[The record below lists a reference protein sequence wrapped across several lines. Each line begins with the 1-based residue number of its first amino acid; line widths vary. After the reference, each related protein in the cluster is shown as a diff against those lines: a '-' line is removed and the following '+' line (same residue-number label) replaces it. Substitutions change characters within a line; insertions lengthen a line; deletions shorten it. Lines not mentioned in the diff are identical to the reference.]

1 MPFFARLLSHQP
13 LGSSCIGSSAL
24 SSLLLIAKLAE
35 RSTVAYLNR
44 ALALGAALVL
54 AVAYLLSLPHDSP
67 KPIATAPAEHSSNMS
82 TAQSLVRSSRPFS
95 QSYGTPSLSPS
106 PRLRPLRSAARRGT
120 TPKFASWSTLTIP
133 LSVQETPEGAGAMVR
148 RSIGTSQLRNFTPFL
163 MLDNVRSSSL
173 LLVGLARLR
182 PDADSFH

>member
-82 TAQSLVRSSRPFS
+82 TAQVSRSVVKAILAVVRDTLP
-95 QSYGTPSLSPS
+95 QSLSPASTVALSSS
-106 PRLRPLRSAARRGT
+106 PRHYSQVRVMEHADDTAFR
-120 TPKFASWSTLTIP
+120 
-133 LSVQETPEGAGAMVR
+133 AGNA
-148 RSIGTSQLRNFTPFL
+148 
-163 MLDNVRSSSL
+163 
-173 LLVGLARLR
+173 
-182 PDADSFH
+182 